1 MSQQS
6 SPASN
11 FLIYVAGVPSAAT
24 KEELKGFFER
34 FGLIKSV
41 EMRLCRGENNRN
53 GSVGSP
59 PKVYWLLEAVDH
71 PTYKA
76 ILNCYP
82 CIFCDRKLF
91 LAPFKSGVDLVM
103 HNNSI
108 AKKRVLVKKVPH
120 WLPEIAL
127 IRAIEKG
134 FGPVDTY
141 FKFQSDSI
149 HFQKLEDSIKMRKT
163 HTFSVIFQHKPDRDT
178 IVRAGQLHIA
188 RDLVVTVEKFMH
200 TSELRKNKQQGRLT
214 RIQSN
219 QHGKLTRHRT
229 GASKANQGANGSV
242 RTLDDFSSLP
252 LSGECPQ
259 FQAIDGRL
267 QKYVELPSPHHSASS
282 KPTQRIYYEQQQDS
296 AVLTRLALSS
306 ASFGAEENIRF
317 NLAPSTISRQHTTT
331 VARVQ

>member
-34 FGLIKSV
+34 FGCIKSV
-41 EMRLCRGENNRN
+41 DMRLCRGENSRN
-53 GSVGSP
+53 VSVGSP
-59 PKVYWLLEAVDH
+59 PKVYWLLEAADH
-71 PTYKA
+71 STYKA

-82 CIFCDRKLF
+82 CIFSERKLF

-134 FGPVDTY
+134 FGPVDTF
-141 FKFQSDSI
+141 FKFQSDSNYL
-149 HFQKLEDSIKMRKT
+149 QKTEDSTKMRKT
-163 HTFSVIFQHKPDRDT
+163 HTFSVIFQNKPDRDA
-178 IVRAGQLHIA
+178 IVQAGVIEIA
-188 RDLVVTVEKFMH
+188 KDLVVTVEKFMH

-214 RIQSN
+214 KLQSTRN
-219 QHGKLTRHRT
+219 GKQGKKLIS
-229 GASKANQGANGSV
+229 GSKAHPGANKSV
-242 RTLDDFSSLP
+242 QTINDFSSP
-252 LSGECPQ
+252 SSGLVPR
-259 FQAIDGRL
+259 FQAVDGRL
-267 QKYVELPSPHHSASS
+267 QKYLNTPSSHYSACS
-282 KPTQRIYYEQQQDS
+282 KPTQRIYHQQKQDS
-296 AVLTRLALSS
+296 AGMTRPALSS
-306 ASFGAEENIRF
+306 ASFSAEENMRF
-317 NLAPSTISRQHTTT
+317 NLAPSPMSRQNIPTT
-331 VARVQ
+331 AGGR

>member
-59 PKVYWLLEAVDH
+59 PKVYWLLEAADH
-71 PTYKA
+71 STYKA
-76 ILNCYP
+76 VLNCYP

-134 FGPVDTY
+134 FGPVDTH
-141 FKFQSDSI
+141 FKFQSDSN
-149 HFQKLEDSIKMRKT
+149 HLQKLEDSTKMRKT
-163 HTFSVIFQHKPDRDT
+163 HTFSVIFQHKPDRDA
-178 IVRAGQLHIA
+178 IVRAGQLQIA

-200 TSELRKNKQQGRLT
+200 TSELRKNKQQTRLT
-214 RIQSN
+214 RIQFN
-219 QHGKLTRHRT
+219 QNGKKTRQKAGT
-229 GASKANQGANGSV
+229 SKAHQGANGSV
-242 RTLDDFSSLP
+242 KTLDDFSSP
-252 LSGECPQ
+252 LSVVGPQ

-267 QKYVELPSPHHSASS
+267 QKYLEIPSSHHSAPP
-282 KPTQRIYYEQQQDS
+282 KPTQRIYYEQKQDS

-317 NLAPSTISRQHTTT
+317 NLAPSPISRQHTTT
-331 VARVQ
+331 VVRVQ